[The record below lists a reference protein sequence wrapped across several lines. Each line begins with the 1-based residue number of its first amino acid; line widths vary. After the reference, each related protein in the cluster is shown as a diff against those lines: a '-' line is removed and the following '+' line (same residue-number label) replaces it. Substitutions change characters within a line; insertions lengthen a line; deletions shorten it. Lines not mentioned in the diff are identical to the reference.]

1 MPDEGDRGA
10 GCEDEVVVGWVL
22 DVEAED
28 FDAGSVDERFFEELD
43 FVVGGVGAILN
54 QAEGGV
60 ESVELRRGEKR
71 LVYWHEFA
79 MKIAIVTDKFE
90 LCTRVPGL
98 ESF

>member
-1 MPDEGDRGA
+1 MPGEGDRGA
-10 GCEDEVVVGWVL
+10 GCEDVVVVGWVL

-28 FDAGSVDERFFEELD
+28 FDAGPVDERLFEQLN
-43 FVVGGVGAILN
+43 FVVGGVGAILH

-60 ESVELRRGEKR
+60 ESVELRGGEER

-79 MKIAIVTDKFE
+79 MKIAIVTDKFK
-90 LCTRVPGL
+90 LCMRVPGL